1 MNMEKIDHVGIA
13 VKNLQN
19 SINTFTAL
27 GMDVSEIEEVKNQK
41 VRVAFIDLG
50 PNRIELLEPAS
61 PGSPIA
67 KFIKKKGEGI
77 HHLALRVHNLKSILS
92 EYKKQGIRLI
102 DETPRSGAHGLKIAF
117 IHPKSTNGVLI
128 ELCEKQ

>member
-50 PNRIELLEPAS
+50 PNRIELLEPSS

-67 KFIKKKGEGI
+67 KLKKKKGE
-77 HHLALRVHNLKSILS
+77 
-92 EYKKQGIRLI
+92 
-102 DETPRSGAHGLKIAF
+102 
-117 IHPKSTNGVLI
+117 
-128 ELCEKQ
+128 